1 VGATIATQGWLLF
14 IAGLLAAVMVAIAL
28 VLLLA
33 YAAVMIAAAVVQ
45 GARSFAYV
53 RTRVVSCAHASSLRR
68 FGLLNQ
74 QVNKRTPLTASIT
87 QCI

>member
-1 VGATIATQGWLLF
+1 MS
-14 IAGLLAAVMVAIAL
+14 AGPAARRPKTGSSTSVTNSAAVDHTIRKLRNHGKHAGHEKL
-28 VLLLA
+28 R
-33 YAAVMIAAAVVQ
+33 
-45 GARSFAYV
+45 GARI
-53 RTRVVSCAHASSLRR
+53 SCAHASSLRR